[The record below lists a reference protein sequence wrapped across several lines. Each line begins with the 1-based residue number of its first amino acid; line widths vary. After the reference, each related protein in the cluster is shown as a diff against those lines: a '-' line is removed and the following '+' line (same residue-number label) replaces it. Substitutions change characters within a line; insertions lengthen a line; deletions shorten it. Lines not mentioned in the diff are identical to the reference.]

1 MSLEIDFLRQ
11 KKHFAAHDS
20 QRMRHNIWE
29 VMIHLLLIAAA
40 TQLLQR
46 QLWQP
51 NVPHQHSTNSKW
63 CATLRMKLKS
73 CTGTGIKQNK
83 HDFRDVESNP
93 RTQPADRSIRFKVS
107 YGSLMISATPV
118 CYYAELSQWAPR
130 VLLVQTGSR
139 ACWTGCGLAARSQ
152 WNLNL

>member
-1 MSLEIDFLRQ
+1 MNRTFCSELKPLTHVSLEINFLRQ

-46 QLWQP
+46 QLWKP
-51 NVPHQHSTNSKW
+51 NVPHQHSTNSK

-73 CTGTGIKQNK
+73 RTGSGIKQNK
-83 HDFRDVESNP
+83 HDFRDVESNL
-93 RTQPADRSIRFKVS
+93 RTQAADRSIRFKVS
-107 YGSLMISATPV
+107 YGSLMISTTPV
-118 CYYAELSQWAPR
+118 CYYAEFSQ
-130 VLLVQTGSR
+130 
-139 ACWTGCGLAARSQ
+139 
-152 WNLNL
+152 